1 MSDDQRPALL
11 PRAGFLRSNGL
22 SLFFALLLL
31 LALVGQALVG
41 SHAYNEEARTAG
53 LQEIGILG
61 YVLSSSFAVDVAE
74 NWQSEFL
81 QFTLYILAT
90 VWLVQ
95 RGSSESKK
103 PGDEGRESDEQQK
116 VGRHATEDSPSWARV
131 GGWRTRLYSHSL
143 VLTMAAV
150 FALSWTAQFIAGR
163 VARNEERLRDLL
175 DPLGPLQYLQSSDF
189 WLRTLQ
195 NWQSEFLA
203 IGCMAVFA
211 IYLRERG
218 SPESKEVGTAHHV
231 TSSSD

>member
-1 MSDDQRPALL
+1 MSAGDHPSLL
-11 PRAGFLRSNGL
+11 PRAGFLRQNGL

-41 SHAYNEEARTAG
+41 SHAYDEEARTAG
-53 LQEIGILG
+53 LQEIGVLR

-103 PGDEGRESDEQQK
+103 PGNEGRESDEQQM
-116 VGRHATEDSPSWARV
+116 VGEHATADSPRWARV

-143 VLTMAAV
+143 VLVMGTV
-150 FALSWTAQFIAGR
+150 FLVSWTAQLVAGR
-163 VARNEERLRDLL
+163 VARNEERMRDLL
-175 DPLGPLQYLQSSDF
+175 EPLGPVQYLGSSDF
-189 WLRTLQ
+189 WLRTFQ

-203 IGCMAVFA
+203 IGTMAVFA

-218 SPESKEVGTAHHV
+218 SPESKEVGTAHDV

>member
-31 LALVGQALVG
+31 LALVGQAVVG
-41 SHAYNEEARTAG
+41 SNAYNEEARTAG

-116 VGRHATEDSPSWARV
+116 VGPHATEDSPSWARV

-143 VLTMAAV
+143 VLTMATV

-175 DPLGPLQYLQSSDF
+175 DPLGPLKYLQSSDF